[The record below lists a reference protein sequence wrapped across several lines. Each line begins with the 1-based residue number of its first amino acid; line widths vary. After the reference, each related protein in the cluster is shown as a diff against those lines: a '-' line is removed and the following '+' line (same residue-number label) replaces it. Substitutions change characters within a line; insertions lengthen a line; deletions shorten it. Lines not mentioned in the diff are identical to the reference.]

1 MRDSIII
8 DMAYADYD
16 IINGKPGVER
26 HHCIFG
32 NPDRKKADEDGLWV
46 PLRPE
51 HHRDGKISAHKCIE
65 VQRLLQMIAQLS
77 YELEMITIGKAETK
91 DEARELFFK
100 RYRRFF
106 L

>member
-16 IINGKPGVER
+16 IINSKPDVER

-32 NPDRKKADEDGLWV
+32 NPDRQKADEDGLWV

-65 VQRLLQMIAQLS
+65 MQRLLQMIAQLS
-77 YELEMITIGKAETK
+77 YEIEMLESGKAVTRE
-91 DEARELFFK
+91 EAKYLFRQ
-100 RYRRFF
+100 RYGRAFI
-106 L
+106 